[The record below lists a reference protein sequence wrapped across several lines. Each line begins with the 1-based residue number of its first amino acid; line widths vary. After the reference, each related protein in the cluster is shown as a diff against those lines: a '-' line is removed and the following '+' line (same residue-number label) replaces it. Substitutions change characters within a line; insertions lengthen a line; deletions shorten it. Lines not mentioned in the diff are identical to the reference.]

1 MGCNCKKKGE
11 PVVRQYYVPA
21 TETEP
26 AKIIETDDIKS
37 IPQTPDELLAQELN
51 KWNGGY
57 PKQED
62 NG

>member
-11 PVVRQYYVPA
+11 PVVRQYYVPP

-26 AKIIETDDIKS
+26 AKIIENVDNNP
-37 IPQTPDELLAQELN
+37 IPQTPDELLSQELN
-51 KWNGGY
+51 KWNGG
-57 PKQED
+57 PQITED